1 MPSHRRA
8 ALSAAIAFSF
18 VFIFAIVA
26 LAQDRR
32 QNAPGAFDFYVL
44 ALSWS
49 PSFCESAKERAPNGR
64 PDPQCNGRPFTF
76 IVHGLSPEYEQGFP
90 SYCQVPAQR
99 LDRTTVS
106 AALELMPSPR
116 LIFRQWDRHG
126 TCFGL
131 TPHGYLPP
139 ALHGIGVLAAT
150 FVCIRLI
157 VLAIRRWRVPVG
169 GSAAALA
176 GGGPGCRAQAAAARP
191 LPTVKPRNNFGLRGT
206 PD

>member
-1 MPSHRRA
+1 MPSHRVRRA
-8 ALSAAIAFSF
+8 ALSATIAFSF

-26 LAQDRR
+26 LAQDPR

-99 LDRTTVS
+99 LDR
-106 AALELMPSPR
+106 
-116 LIFRQWDRHG
+116 QWR
-126 TCFGL
+126 
-131 TPHGYLPP
+131 
-139 ALHGIGVLAAT
+139 
-150 FVCIRLI
+150 
-157 VLAIRRWRVPVG
+157 
-169 GSAAALA
+169 
-176 GGGPGCRAQAAAARP
+176 
-191 LPTVKPRNNFGLRGT
+191 PTVRPGERDDSAWTPLTLTRDLCDPRVEQIGN
-206 PD
+206 